1 MSDAKPSSAGAL
13 LRQARVQHNMSV
25 TDLAARTL
33 LRDEV
38 IECLENDDWDALP
51 AMIYVRGY
59 IRLMC
64 RELSLDSMLCC
75 HLEKDEQRYR
85 SFDFIDSSRD
95 LMSRVRFSLPTPKLA
110 WSVLVATLLLGLLGR
125 AVFGSGTGYEYLK
138 DDERI
143 PNRCRQLAEIVLH
156 ADENSRLTGKS
167 AETIEAQCH
176 TACCAFAKAGLDL

>member
-1 MSDAKPSSAGAL
+1 MSDAKSSSAGAL

-64 RELSLDSMLCC
+64 RELSLDSDVVLSF
-75 HLEKDEQRYR
+75 LEKDEQRYR

-110 WSVLVATLLLGLLGR
+110 WSVVVATLLLGLLGR
-125 AVFGSGTGYEYLK
+125 AVFGSGTDMNTKTSGASQT
-138 DDERI
+138 D
-143 PNRCRQLAEIVLH
+143 VV
-156 ADENSRLTGKS
+156 NSRR
-167 AETIEAQCH
+167 
-176 TACCAFAKAGLDL
+176 